1 MKNKKN
7 FLNIL
12 YNPYNS
18 KNYNVSKKLLLNN
31 HFLIKYTSMFRL
43 FLSIMFILI
52 SYNSYADK
60 NMMIGS
66 LGKSEE
72 VNRTI
77 KVIMYD
83 NYYEPSSFNIKSGE
97 TIKFEVVNAGELVH
111 EFNIANAMMHK
122 KHQPEMERMVENE
135 ILLADS
141 IDKEKMKKMA
151 KMDKSMGHSHS
162 NSVLLEPNEKGDI
175 VWKFENAM
183 NIEIACNVPGHY
195 QVGMIAK
202 VDIK

>member
-1 MKNKKN
+1 MFK
-7 FLNIL
+7 FLN
-12 YNPYNS
+12 
-18 KNYNVSKKLLLNN
+18 VLLLSLVS
-31 HFLIKYTSMFRL
+31 F
-43 FLSIMFILI
+43 
-52 SYNSYADK
+52 NSFADK

-66 LGKSEE
+66 LGKTED
-72 VNRTI
+72 VDRTI

-83 NYYEPSSFNIKSGE
+83 NYYKPSNFNIKSGE
-97 TIKFEVVNAGELVH
+97 TIRFEVINAGELVH

-122 KHQPEMERMVENE
+122 KHQPEMEKMVEHE

-151 KMDKSMGHSHS
+151 KIDKSMGHTHS

-195 QVGMIAK
+195 QIGMVAK
-202 VDIK
+202 VNIDN